1 MVQISGMYLKT
12 PTRAFKNEIYTYQS
26 IYISLVLMA
35 GGGIIILFC
44 PPAAIGATTALSL
57 KITGSALMSGGI
69 AGELKITILI

>member
-1 MVQISGMYLKT
+1 
-12 PTRAFKNEIYTYQS
+12 
-26 IYISLVLMA
+26 MA